1 MFVVLPNFSRLL
13 DKPLLD
19 EDHQTLVTKFQEL
32 RNGKML
38 MHFWTINHPRYGFKN
53 HKAKSPLSGRY

>member
-19 EDHQTLVTKFQEL
+19 EDHQTLLTIFQEL

-38 MHFWTINHPRYGFKN
+38 VHLWTINHPRYGFQITKQ
-53 HKAKSPLSGRY
+53 KVP